1 MNNKPLFMNY
11 LKSAMAILAIGAL
24 SSCDSNEVKLCFKAD
39 STTPKVNER
48 VTFSAGCSENIQL
61 YHWNFGDGKD
71 TVTKSNTVEHRFEYP
86 GYYEVTLHNT
96 TEAMSDHCPPDGNG
110 RLARTSIEVQP

>member
-1 MNNKPLFMNY
+1 MKHLSLSIAAVCLIAF
-11 LKSAMAILAIGAL
+11 

-39 STTPKVNER
+39 NPYPKVNER

-71 TVTKSNTVEHRFEYP
+71 TVTKTNTVDHRFEYE

-96 TEAMSDHCPPDGNG
+96 TEAMVDHCPPDGNG
-110 RLARTSIEVQP
+110 RVARASIEVQP